1 MSMARMFLDQHA
13 FLHSGDI
20 TNGRSF
26 FDQVFADLTDAQMR
40 VRAGK
45 GANSLAWL
53 LWHVARTEDVSFPA
67 KGKPFVRRERKAAGF
82 EEDG

>member
-1 MSMARMFLDQHA
+1 
-13 FLHSGDI
+13 
-20 TNGRSF
+20 
-26 FDQVFADLTDAQMR
+26 MR
-40 VRAGK
+40 VRPGK
-45 GANSLAWL
+45 GVNSLAWL